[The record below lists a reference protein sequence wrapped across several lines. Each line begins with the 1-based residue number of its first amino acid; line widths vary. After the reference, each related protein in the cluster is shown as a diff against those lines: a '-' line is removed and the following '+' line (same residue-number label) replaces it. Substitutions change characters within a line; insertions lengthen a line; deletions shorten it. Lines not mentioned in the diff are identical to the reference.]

1 MPADRHSNNNGD
13 TPSKIPRQGQSPQN
27 RIDIFDRHY
36 RTWSTGL
43 SSQSPLERLRRAS
56 ADARRVLKES
66 EKSQIDEDL
75 HPSDT
80 LSATMVRND
89 GKFEFGVLSV
99 RVNKPTQTMLQKRAS
114 QPVKNKDDS
123 TVTYECKSPAAGSSS
138 PNSNGK
144 PRKPLPSQL
153 PRAVAHIAAAKETKN
168 KSALSG
174 LVSEVQDWQNKDT
187 LPGRHVDSIGSVPER
202 ALDQVRWLGRGMSGK
217 SIPESFAGAHGG
229 SRAHHPLKDE
239 NQDQVSSASEELTQ
253 DYDVS
258 ACSSS
263 SSGEDGTWPD
273 HAYNTKD
280 SQPAGAGLES
290 SSSSGVKTKTTKA
303 SSKIPIRSQQRS
315 PTTENRPTASK
326 LPIRKIESKLNK
338 LNQQASSPKN
348 PARKT
353 FSAPARTNPHP
364 ASSNDTRGR
373 LTKASPEL
381 RRKRSEEPV
390 EATHDNQRA
399 SKNTLPDLGEAGP
412 KKSGRSTSE
421 ARTPPKKTYLNS
433 EVCQE
438 SGPSIDAFEE
448 ASRNGLPSPEE
459 ARHPE
464 PEEPVIGSSPDE
476 TFDVKDNEVS
486 TGRESQPIERC
497 YSVPTVRTI
506 LEEPEPEETNLE
518 YPRTDTVDSRAVN
531 VERRR
536 PSTALPSEEQSKS
549 FTHPSPV
556 GSDIGFKVM
565 RWDSDSQQSDSVSE
579 SAGPSTAPDIRG
591 ALAIDQGVESKLI
604 SKNGLENTTD
614 GSVKSWGSLVV
625 SRTPIVN
632 SPEPKVSRMYRGN
645 AKHGSLRARV
655 ARMLARMKASILCR
669 RDR

>member
-1 MPADRHSNNNGD
+1 MPADRHLNNNGD

-153 PRAVAHIAAAKETKN
+153 PRAVAHIAAAKETKT

-202 ALDQVRWLGRGMSGK
+202 ALDQVRWLGRGLRCVSLL
-217 SIPESFAGAHGG
+217 IILVRGG
-229 SRAHHPLKDE
+229 WDLARPCI
-239 NQDQVSSASEELTQ
+239 Q
-253 DYDVS
+253 Y
-258 ACSSS
+258 
-263 SSGEDGTWPD
+263 
-273 HAYNTKD
+273 KD
-280 SQPAGAGLES
+280 SQSAGAGLES

-591 ALAIDQGVESKLI
+591 ALAIDQGVELKLI

-632 SPEPKVSRMYRGN
+632 SAEPKSCEDVGQNEGVDTLSQGQMSDDGFWNIYWIKPLAMAPWKG
-645 AKHGSLRARV
+645 AWGFPYTGSSLEFIRV
-655 ARMLARMKASILCR
+655 LQAG
-669 RDR
+669 